1 MAYYIL
7 KFVGISLL
15 AILMKFISFFAFGGA
30 VATLGNQSYLTWLA
44 DTFIKVGV
52 DPDFGYQDAVLYLGF
67 EKAYE
72 LSKDEQ
78 YLDWYKGQ
86 IDGHV
91 VQEDGTIRNWN
102 YSRYIL
108 DEYRMGNNYLYLYD
122 QTGDKK
128 YKSAAEIVRSMLDSY
143 PRTPSGG
150 FWYGIRKHA
159 HSLPVF
165 HLLTWI

>member
-1 MAYYIL
+1 
-7 KFVGISLL
+7 
-15 AILMKFISFFAFGGA
+15 MKFISFFAFGGA
-30 VATLGNQSYLTWLA
+30 VATLGSQSYLTWLA
-44 DTFIKVGV
+44 DTFIEVGV